1 MAPSLSLA
9 RTIDQLSFKANE
21 GSELTPIDLKTLI
34 NNPSNEP
41 LTFALELSTGG
52 ELPAGLT
59 CTAEGIIQGTPAI
72 GTHQDVPYDIVVV
85 AQAATTE
92 PLVFAIQLLILA
104 SESNQNNAEYTI
116 TEAVDIVDELAFK
129 NYWQS
134 VMENLD
140 LPDLET
146 LLTRKIT
153 KSELYYLLE
162 RFATFTVWNA
172 DDLRLA
178 VDGKAIEINGAS
190 SLFQVYDF
198 EVALVASPKDLYAT
212 NRTLA
217 DCVQT
222 ARAMIQ
228 EAHHRKWN
236 VELTGYD
243 KMIRAAGI
251 EAARLNKIMA
261 DYTMEIEN
269 YELTDADFEILN
281 YTLKSK

>member
-1 MAPSLSLA
+1 MASLSLA
-9 RTIDQLSFKANE
+9 REIGQLSFKINE
-21 GSELTPIDLKTLI
+21 GAELTPIDLKTLI
-34 NNPSNEP
+34 NNPANEP
-41 LTFALELSTGG
+41 LTFALELAEGG
-52 ELPAGLT
+52 TLPSGLT
-59 CTAEGIIQGTPAI
+59 YTPEGLIQGTPAI
-72 GTHQDVPYDIVVV
+72 GTHQDIPYDIVVTV
-85 AQAATTE
+85 QAATAE
-92 PLVFAIQLLILA
+92 PLIFAIQLFIFA
-104 SESNQNNAEYTI
+104 AKTSESSTDYTMAEVT
-116 TEAVDIVDELAFK
+116 DIIDEMAFK
-129 NYWQS
+129 NYWQA

-162 RFATFTVWNA
+162 RFATFTVWNS

-178 VDGKAIEINGAS
+178 IDGKMIELDGAS
-190 SLFQVYDF
+190 PLFQIYDF

-228 EAHHRKWN
+228 EAHRRKWN

-251 EAARLNKIMA
+251 EAARLNKLMA

-269 YELTDADFEILN
+269 YELTGADFEILN